1 MDDSKKLT
9 QLDNGQIV
17 RNLYDEKNNAQ
28 RMMIVGADLPNF
40 KVEVDPSLVSDAIE
54 EGLKRFNP
62 PENVRIERVEVPVI
76 VKEVQRVEVPVIV
89 KETEIELIEVP
100 TIIIQKETLVQKIEV
115 PVIVKETVIERVEV
129 PVIVKEIVTQ
139 AISTKETVYLRLVSL
154 GLFITLLTLL
164 LSRH

>member
-1 MDDSKKLT
+1 MDNDKKLT

-17 RNLYDEKNNAQ
+17 RNIYDEKNNAQ
-28 RMMIVGADLPNF
+28 RMMLVAGDLPNF
-40 KVEVDPSLVSDAIE
+40 KVEVDASLVSDAIE
-54 EGLKRFNP
+54 NGLKRFNP

-76 VKEVQRVEVPVIV
+76 VKEVQKIEVPVVV

-100 TIIIQKETLVQKIEV
+100 TIVIQKETLVQKIEV
-115 PVIVKETVIERVEV
+115 PVIVRETVIERVEV

-139 AISTKETVYLRLVSL
+139 AISTKETIYLRMVSVSL
-154 GLFITLLTLL
+154 FIALLTLL